1 MKGLQMTKKK
11 KSLTQFYNDEIY
23 AKTKKYQKIYGFEI
37 GTGSHD
43 AWNNEADAFKHTF
56 MQADLSLKL
65 NVGLSKLA
73 GDYHELEGELNHQ
86 PKGEK
91 NMALWNNEIG
101 REISR
106 EIRKEYNRIEVI
118 KHINSGKMD
127 DIIADKIMKRMK
139 KGELITHPSD
149 PRKYRTPAQ
158 KFSDEIKSRYHQM
171 QEERKRKYPVFRK
184 SNTSQSNSSG
194 KGRCLVGS
202 RLTAIPHF
210 ASVFSTHCKTAPA
223 SARRRWVTINGNHV
237 FIED

>member
-1 MKGLQMTKKK
+1 MKSSK
-11 KSLTQFYNDEIY
+11 YNFKEYNNEIY

-56 MQADLSLKL
+56 MQADLALKST
-65 NVGLSKLA
+65 VGLSKLA
-73 GDYHELEGELNHQ
+73 GDIHEWQGDKNNHQ
-86 PKGEK
+86 PAGEK
-91 NMALWNNEIG
+91 NMDLWNNEIG
-101 REISR
+101 REISK
-106 EIRKEYNRIEVI
+106 EIRREYNRIEVI

-184 SNTSQSNSSG
+184 SNASQSNSSG
-194 KGRCLVGS
+194 KGR
-202 RLTAIPHF
+202 
-210 ASVFSTHCKTAPA
+210 
-223 SARRRWVTINGNHV
+223 WVNINGNHV
-237 FIED
+237 FIKD

>member
-73 GDYHELEGELNHQ
+73 GDDHELEGDLNHQ

-91 NMALWNNEIG
+91 NMDLWNNEIG

-184 SNTSQSNSSG
+184 SNASQSNSSG
-194 KGRCLVGS
+194 KGKSNG
-202 RLTAIPHF
+202 
-210 ASVFSTHCKTAPA
+210 KG
-223 SARRRWVTINGNHV
+223 RWVTINGNHV